1 MEPILTSAAHEAAAA
16 VAKRT
21 GVERHDV
28 ALVLGSGWAGGLAGV
43 GELVAEVEASTL
55 PGFRP
60 PAVEG
65 HGATVRSLAV
75 GGTRVLAF
83 TGRTHYY
90 ETRDPAAVAHA
101 VRTAAAAGC
110 RVVVLTNACGGVNPS
125 YRPGQI
131 VLIADHINLTAATPL
146 EGAQFVDLTDLYA
159 SRLRA
164 LCRTIDPSLAEGVY
178 AGYWG
183 PNYETPAE
191 IRAYRALGAD
201 LVGMSTVLEAIAA
214 RAAGMEV
221 LGLSLVTNLAAGM
234 AGPLSHEEVL
244 AAGKAGEA
252 AAGHLLA
259 EVLARLP

>member
-1 MEPILTSAAHEAAAA
+1 MEPIITPAAHEAAAA
-16 VAKRT
+16 LADGT
-21 GVERHDV
+21 GIDHHDV
-28 ALVLGSGWAGGLAGV
+28 ALVLGSGWAGGLAAV
-43 GELVAEVEASTL
+43 GNVVAEVDAASL

-65 HGATVRSLAV
+65 HGGTIRSITV

-90 ETRDPAAVAHA
+90 ETRDPVAVAHA

-110 RVVVLTNACGGVNPS
+110 RVVVLTNACGGVNPA

-159 SRLRA
+159 ARLRD
-164 LCRTIDPSLAEGVY
+164 LCRTLEPSLPEGVY

-191 IRAYRALGAD
+191 IRAYRTLGAD

-252 AAGHLLA
+252 AAGRLLA